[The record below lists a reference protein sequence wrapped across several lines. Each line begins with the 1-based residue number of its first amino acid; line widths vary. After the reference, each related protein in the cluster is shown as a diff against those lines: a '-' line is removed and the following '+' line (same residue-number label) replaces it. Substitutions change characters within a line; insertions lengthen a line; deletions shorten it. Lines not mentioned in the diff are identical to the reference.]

1 MGGITV
7 GGTGEEEKGHLYQD
21 KATGMA
27 LTVETLALDDD
38 LKLSAYSNKPHPTD
52 TIFRRRATAA
62 GSHSE
67 EQVEFGNKMWIEC
80 LG

>member
-38 LKLSAYSNKPHPTD
+38 LELSTYPNKPHPLD
-52 TIFRRRATAA
+52 TRFRRRATAA
-62 GSHSE
+62 DSH
-67 EQVEFGNKMWIEC
+67 VE
-80 LG
+80 